1 MIGRC
6 RKTLIGAALIAAPFM
21 LAPAAA
27 QRQQPTAQS
36 DFSCY
41 ALLTSQA
48 QIIAINQRIA
58 PAQKAERLRQLDILI
73 AFFQGRISQLPAQ
86 GALAM
91 LNRGKQVVVVM
102 PPAEREA
109 QLANC
114 TAVYSSV
121 DGFTQQLDQGLD
133 PAAP

>member
-6 RKTLIGAALIAAPFM
+6 RKIVIGAALIVAPFM

-27 QRQQPTAQS
+27 QQQPTAQS

-48 QIIAINQRIA
+48 QAIALNQRIA

-121 DGFTQQLDQGLD
+121 DGFTGQLDQGLD
-133 PAAP
+133 PTAP

>member
-6 RKTLIGAALIAAPFM
+6 RKTLIGAALFAAPFM

-27 QRQQPTAQS
+27 QQPTAQS
-36 DFSCY
+36 DFSCF

-48 QIIAINQRIA
+48 QAVAANQRNA
-58 PAQKAERLRQLDILI
+58 PAQQAEALRQLDILI
-73 AFFQGRISQLPAQ
+73 AFFQGRISQLPAK

-91 LNRGKQVVVVM
+91 LNRGKQVVVVL

-109 QLANC
+109 QLKNC
-114 TAVYSSV
+114 TAIYSSV
-121 DGFTQQLDQGLD
+121 KTFTRQLDQGID